1 MIRRYRTIDAA
12 LDGVPFYL
20 AGWQPM
26 ARVLS
31 AIAAFLILSGVV
43 VTARRRPALS
53 STIAIFAVAYVFLQG
68 PGAFVGGVLTAIAV
82 MYAVQLAR
90 PLEREWLLHRGRITL
105 HEDHAR
111 VLVLLAGGIA
121 ISATSVAMTAPDPTA
136 RIAAY
141 AAFGLSLFGAYATA
155 IVVERMRLYRREH
168 RLFSPRPILGE
179 TWRSRR
185 PPLEVFPG
193 LRGAAAG
200 LAVAIVAIYLYTDSD
215 LFTGTTYIPVP
226 EHTLVEPGPIE
237 TPRDGVDLLD
247 AVSVI
252 DPQQTPLSV
261 AGFLAHR
268 RYQSSVLF
276 DGRFATPAADE
287 VVTLRRFRRENGTI
301 SAWEEEQI
309 RYDGAWVL
317 AQYDV
322 TEPSVYTLF
331 VREGGVFSVVP
342 HRLFVSPLPARLIPV
357 QIILLFVVVFPLL
370 LRFRLP
376 YRDGIGTVAVASRSE
391 RR

>member
-1 MIRRYRTIDAA
+1 
-12 LDGVPFYL
+12 
-20 AGWQPM
+20 M

-31 AIAAFLILSGVV
+31 AIAASLILFGVV
-43 VTARRRPALS
+43 GAARRRPLLS
-53 STIAIFAVAYVFLQG
+53 GAIAIFAVAYVFLQG
-68 PGAFVGGVLTAIAV
+68 PVAFVGGVLTAIAG

-90 PLEREWLLHRGRITL
+90 PLEREWLLHRGRIAL
-105 HEDHAR
+105 QEDHVR
-111 VLVLLAGGIA
+111 VLLLLTGAVGVA
-121 ISATSVAMTAPDPTA
+121 VTSVVLVSDDPSA
-136 RIAAY
+136 SIVAY
-141 AAFGLSLFGAYATA
+141 AAYVLSLSGGYATA
-155 IVVERMRLYRREH
+155 VVVERMRLYRREH

-185 PPLEVFPG
+185 PPLKVFPG

-200 LAVAIVAIYLYTDSD
+200 IAVAIVAIYLYTDSD
-215 LFTGTTYIPVP
+215 LFAGTTYIPVP
-226 EHTLVEPGPIE
+226 EHALVEPGPIE

-252 DPQQTPLSV
+252 DPEQTPLSV

-276 DGRFATPAADE
+276 DGRFATPVADE
-287 VVTLRRFRRENGTI
+287 VVTLTRFRREGAAIAT
-301 SAWEEEQI
+301 WEEEQM

-317 AQYDV
+317 DQYDV
-322 TEPSVYTLF
+322 VAPSVYTLF

-342 HRLFVSPLPARLIPV
+342 HRLFVSPPPARLVPV
-357 QIILLFVVVFPLL
+357 QIILVFVVVFPLL